1 MTARTPAA
9 TSAHTAQPA
18 NQRSS
23 MQKPGIAHRRAQ
35 ARASE
40 LAGAE
45 RAKTQPAHTAPQPH
59 SIAWEGGGEAAMK
72 GGAPWFCG
80 RASGCGAEGAP
91 KAFSKYKYVK
101 KAKQS
106 SRAWLL
112 EPPPQRL
119 ARLEPPSHDQG
130 ALGAAQGTRMPPLT
144 EGVRTKVRSCAG
156 ALARS
161 SRSPLAR
168 RHICAT
174 SRPSGKGVRIKK
186 SEGVMIR
193 WDEAR
198 GEPGGE

>member
-91 KAFSKYKYVK
+91 KAFTFSFFEVQVRQKGE
-101 KAKQS
+101 AI
-106 SRAWLL
+106 LL
-112 EPPPQRL
+112 E
-119 ARLEPPSHDQG
+119 
-130 ALGAAQGTRMPPLT
+130 LGCWNHPRNVWLGWNHPRMIKELSAQL
-144 EGVRTKVRSCAG
+144 KVHGCH
-156 ALARS
+156 L
-161 SRSPLAR
+161 
-168 RHICAT
+168 
-174 SRPSGKGVRIKK
+174 
-186 SEGVMIR
+186 
-193 WDEAR
+193 
-198 GEPGGE
+198 